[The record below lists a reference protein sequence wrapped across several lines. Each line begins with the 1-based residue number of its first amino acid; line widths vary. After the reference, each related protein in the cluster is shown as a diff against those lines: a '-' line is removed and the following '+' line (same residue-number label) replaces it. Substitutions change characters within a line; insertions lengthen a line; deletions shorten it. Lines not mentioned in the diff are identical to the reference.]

1 MADAENQKKLN
12 VQVMDEMRKNG
23 SFFDLHARLL
33 ANLSEEVQKSDIDGL
48 KPYKKLRKEEEY
60 DVAMECVLRYLEN
73 HKMVNTIR
81 SIQAESNNAFKK
93 NTEKPAEITLDID
106 DCDDPIKVILA
117 DFKENMD
124 QIFFDNRDNLRAML
138 AARLQNVYKKSK

>member
-1 MADAENQKKLN
+1 MADSENQKKLN

-48 KPYKKLRKEEEY
+48 KPYKRLRTEEQYKCAE
-60 DVAMECVLRYLEN
+60 ECVLRYLEN

-81 SIQAESNNAFKK
+81 AIQAESHNAFKR
-93 NTEKPAEITLDID
+93 NPEKSAEIILDID
-106 DCDDPIKVILA
+106 DCEDPIQEVLA
-117 DFKENMD
+117 DFKQNMSE
-124 QIFFDNRDNLRAML
+124 IFYNNRDDLRAEL
-138 AARLQNVYKKSK
+138 SQRLQNVYKKSK